1 MRTKVIAA
9 VELSVALLAVI
20 GCVWSWLAA
29 ATPGTIQ
36 PVVAGEPVKA
46 SVSYDPSL
54 LALSLVL
61 ATIAGVLLVTGVG
74 RWRRSS

>member
-1 MRTKVIAA
+1 MRSRAIAA
-9 VELSVALLAVI
+9 VELSVALLALI

-29 ATPGTIQ
+29 ATPATIE

-54 LALSLVL
+54 LCLSLVL
-61 ATIAGVLLVTGVG
+61 ATIAGVLVVLGVG
-74 RWRRSS
+74 RWRRSR